1 MIYPELCYQI
11 IGVLFD
17 VYNKLGYGYK
27 EEFYQRAVAKA
38 FENSGLKFKEQVYAP
53 VIFQDTN
60 IGKNYFDFLVENKA
74 VVELKRG
81 NYFSKNHIEQLF
93 NYLKVSKL
101 QLGLLVYF
109 NPQKLIFKRIVNIS
123 K

>member
-27 EEFYQRAVAKA
+27 EEIYQRAVARA
-38 FENSGLKFKEQVYAP
+38 FENSGLRFREQVYSP
-53 VIFQDTN
+53 VVFQDKN

-81 NYFSKNHIEQLF
+81 NYFSKSHIEQLF

-109 NPQKLIFKRIVNIS
+109 NPQKLIFKRIINI
-123 K
+123 